1 MKESMEKAVASIAKH
16 VKGRCQKCAKIGHN
30 LNNSKKEAKTIP
42 AIAKNLF
49 LWIRYI
55 KWLSAEYS
63 FKNKG
68 Y

>member
-42 AIAKNLF
+42 ATAKNL
-49 LWIRYI
+49 L
-55 KWLSAEYS
+55 
-63 FKNKG
+63 
-68 Y
+68 